1 MADIMADKARQKEI
15 QKEAG
20 MSTYVN
26 DAMRLKNVVDTGV
39 KDEGKFSLNSKQI
52 SDLLGIFERQKAKLQ
67 KKVNEIEG
75 TQSMGTLGSQQAK
88 TQGTKL
94 SSDKAKKKQI
104 KDTDIKKALRNNKG
118 GSITKNRIGANDYR
132 KGGYVLSTVDKR
144 KVKRNGK

>member
-39 KDEGKFSLNSKQI
+39 KDEGKFSLTPKQV
-52 SDLLGIFERQKAKLQ
+52 SDLLGIFERQKANLQ
-67 KKVNEIEG
+67 KKVNEIQG
-75 TQSMGTLGSQQAK
+75 TQSMGALSSQQAK

-94 SSDKAKKKQI
+94 SSEKAKKKQI
-104 KDTDIKKALRNNKG
+104 KDTDIKKALRKNKG
-118 GSITKNRIGANDYR
+118 GSVTKNRKGANDYR
-132 KGGYVLSTVDKR
+132 SGGYVLSTVDKR